1 MAKIS
6 FKNQSEYYQK
16 LQELETLAAKDETL
30 EKAVVAGA
38 KVVADKIRSNLE
50 SLPTEKFRY
59 LPEGE
64 RRNGLTPQ
72 ELRDLSASFGL
83 APIQRENGYVNTKAG
98 FDGYGSHPTKTYPHG
113 VPNAM
118 IARAAESGSSMRN
131 KKPFVR
137 PAVNASRQKAIKE
150 MEEVIDDEM
159 KKIFGG

>member
-6 FKNQSEYYQK
+6 FKNQSEYYLK
-16 LQELETLAAKDETL
+16 LQELENLAAKDETL
-30 EKAVVAGA
+30 EKAVAAGA

-64 RRNGLTPQ
+64 KRNGLTPQ
-72 ELRDLSASFGL
+72 EMQDLSASFGL
-83 APIQRENGYVNTKAG
+83 APIKREDGYVNTKAG

-118 IARAAESGSSMRN
+118 IARAVESGSSMRN
-131 KKPFVR
+131 KTPFVE
-137 PAVNASRQKAIKE
+137 PAVRASRQKAIKE
-150 MEEVIDDEM
+150 MEEVIDEEM

>member
-6 FKNQSEYYQK
+6 FKNQSEYYLK
-16 LQELETLAAKDETL
+16 LQELENLAAKDETL
-30 EKAVVAGA
+30 EKAVAAGA

-64 RRNGLTPQ
+64 KRNGLTPQ
-72 ELRDLSASFGL
+72 EMQDLSASFGL
-83 APIQRENGYVNTKAG
+83 APIKREDGYVNTKAG
-98 FDGYGSHPTKTYPHG
+98 FDGYGRHPTKTYPHG

-131 KKPFVR
+131 KTPFVA
-137 PAVNASRQKAIKE
+137 PAVRASRQKAIKE

>member
-6 FKNQSEYYQK
+6 FKNQSEYYLK
-16 LQELETLAAKDETL
+16 LQELENLAAKDETL
-30 EKAVVAGA
+30 KKAVAAGA

-64 RRNGLTPQ
+64 KRNGLTPQ
-72 ELRDLSASFGL
+72 EMQDLSASFGL
-83 APIQRENGYVNTKAG
+83 TPIKREDGYVNTKAG
-98 FDGYGSHPTKTYPHG
+98 VDGYGSHPTKTYPHG

-131 KKPFVR
+131 KTPFVA
-137 PAVNASRQKAIKE
+137 PAVRASRQKAIKE